1 MAIPTQLKHVVRRLG
16 RTPSFTVLTLVTL
29 AIGIGANA
37 AIFSVVQ
44 GVLLRPLPY
53 PRPDELVGVWH
64 TAPGVNIDELNSAP
78 SLYFTYREQG
88 RTFQDVG
95 LWSERAAT
103 VTGLAEPERVTVI
116 RVTNGTLPILGV
128 APQLGRAFSAEDDT
142 KGSPQTV
149 VLSYSYWQTRFGGDP
164 AAIGRRIVVDGEASE
179 IIGVMP
185 REFRFLDVK
194 AAFFLP
200 MQFDRSKV
208 FLGQFS
214 FNSVARLKP
223 GATLAQASADVA
235 RMLPIA
241 FESFP
246 APPGFDKR
254 MFEDARIAPNLRP
267 FKRDLIGDV
276 DKVLWVLMG
285 TIGMVLLIACA
296 NVANLLLVRAEGR
309 QQELAVR
316 AALGAGWTELA
327 REILLESLT
336 LALAGGLLGLGLA
349 YALVR
354 LLAFLA
360 PANLPR
366 LDAIA
371 IDPPV
376 ALFTLAIS
384 LAAGVLLSL
393 IPILTYAG
401 RHVAP
406 ALRSGGRSASQS
418 RERHR
423 ARNGLVV
430 VQVALALVLLVSSG
444 LMIRSFRALRDVQP
458 GFTRPDE
465 VQTLRISIPEKL
477 VPDEEAA
484 ARMQQAI
491 RDTLA
496 ALPGVASAGM
506 LSGLPLDGDGWHDPV
521 FAEDHAYAEGQLPAL
536 RLFRFVAP
544 GAFHAL
550 GTPLVAGRDITW
562 SDTYDRLPV
571 AIVSESLARD
581 LWGNPQAALGK
592 RIRETQKSAWREVV
606 GVVADV
612 HHDGLDRKAPATAYW
627 PILMKGFEAD
637 GVCRS
642 LSFVVRTSR
651 AGTEGLLKEIREAVW
666 SVNAN
671 LPLASVQTLET
682 VYERSMAR
690 TSFTMVMLA
699 LAGGMALLLGVV
711 GIYGVISYTVS
722 HRTREIGIRMAL
734 GARREE
740 LTRMFVRQGLVLASI
755 GAACGLVA
763 ALGLGR
769 VMSALLFGVQPAD
782 PLTLS
787 LVAVALVGAAALA
800 SYLPARRVADV
811 DPVEALRA
819 E

>member
-1 MAIPTQLKHVVRRLG
+1 MAIPIQLKQVIRRLG
-16 RTPSFTVLTLVTL
+16 RTPTFTVLTLMTL

-64 TAPGVNIDELNSAP
+64 TAPGVNITDLESAP

-95 LWSERAAT
+95 LWAERAVT
-103 VTGLAEPERVTVI
+103 VTGLAEPERVTAL
-116 RVTNGTLPILGV
+116 RVTDGTLPILGV
-128 APQLGRAFSAEDDT
+128 PPQLGRTFSAQEDKD
-142 KGSPQTV
+142 GAPQTV
-149 VLSYSYWQTRFGGDP
+149 VLSHAFWQSRFGGDP
-164 AAIGRRIVVDGEASE
+164 AAIGRRLVVDGEASE

-185 REFRFLDVK
+185 REFRFLDVR

-200 MQFDRSKV
+200 MQLDRSKV
-208 FLGQFS
+208 NLGQFS

-223 GATLAQASADVA
+223 GVTLAQANADVA
-235 RMLPIA
+235 RLLPIA

-254 MFEDARIAPNLRP
+254 MFADAKIAPNLRP
-267 FKRDLIGDV
+267 FKHDLIGDV
-276 DKVLWVLMG
+276 GRVLWVLMG

-336 LALAGGLLGLGLA
+336 LALAGGVLGLGLA

-371 IDPPV
+371 IDPSV
-376 ALFTLAIS
+376 ALFTFALS
-384 LAAGVLLSL
+384 VAAGVLLSL
-393 IPILTYAG
+393 IPILKDAG

-458 GFTRPDE
+458 GFARPEE
-465 VQTLRISIPEKL
+465 VQTLRISIPEKQ
-477 VPDEEAA
+477 VKDEEAA

-491 RDTLA
+491 LDKLV
-496 ALPGVASAGM
+496 ALPGVTSAGM
-506 LSGLPLDGDGWHDPV
+506 TSSIPLDGNGWHDPL
-521 FAEDHAYAEGQLPAL
+521 FAEDHAYAEGQLPTL

-544 GAFHAL
+544 GLFHAL
-550 GTPLVAGRDITW
+550 GTPFVAGRDLTW
-562 SDTYDRLPV
+562 AETYERLPV
-571 AIVSESLARD
+571 VMVSESLARD
-581 LWGNPQAALGK
+581 LWGDPQAALGK
-592 RIRETQKSAWREVV
+592 RVRETHKSAWREVV
-606 GVVADV
+606 GVVADI
-612 HHDGLDRKAPATAYW
+612 HYDGLDRKAPATVYW
-627 PILMKGFEAD
+627 PVLMKEFEAD
-637 GVCRS
+637 GLCRS
-642 LSFVVRTSR
+642 LAFAIRSPR

-671 LPLASVQTLET
+671 LPLASVETLET

-699 LAGGMALLLGVV
+699 LAGGMALVLGVV
-711 GIYGVISYTVS
+711 GIYGVISYAVS
-722 HRTREIGIRMAL
+722 QRAREIGIRMAL

-740 LTRMFVRQGLVLASI
+740 LTRMFVRQGLVLATI
-755 GAACGLVA
+755 GAGCGLLA

-769 VMSALLFGVQPAD
+769 VMSSLLFGVQPAD
-782 PLTLS
+782 PTTLS
-787 LVAVALVGAAALA
+787 LVAIALVGASALA